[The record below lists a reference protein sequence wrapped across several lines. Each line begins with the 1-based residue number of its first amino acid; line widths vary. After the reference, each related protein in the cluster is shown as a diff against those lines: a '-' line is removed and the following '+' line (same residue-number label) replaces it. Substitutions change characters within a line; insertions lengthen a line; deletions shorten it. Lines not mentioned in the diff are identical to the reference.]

1 MSANAQDVGS
11 IPGWKGPLE
20 KAMTAHASIF
30 AREIPWT
37 EESGR
42 LKLMDFL
49 KKFGHYLATKQ
60 QQQIEVK

>member
-1 MSANAQDVGS
+1 
-11 IPGWKGPLE
+11 
-20 KAMTAHASIF
+20 MTAHASIF

-60 QQQIEVK
+60 QQHDNKLAFIIYTRLEQKPKGAKCEG

>member
-1 MSANAQDVGS
+1 
-11 IPGWKGPLE
+11 
-20 KAMTAHASIF
+20 MTAHASIF

-60 QQQIEVK
+60 QQQIEVKWGIDKLW